1 MHNFLNRDNSRGI
14 KVTIIYKLI
23 VNRQFCGESS
33 SQRGLNLTKTASIL
47 EVICRRVQKWYC

>member
-23 VNRQFCGESS
+23 VQSS
-33 SQRGLNLTKTASIL
+33 HRGLNPTKTASIL
-47 EVICRRVQKWYC
+47 EVICRRVQKWY